1 MRIEGNVVFLD
12 GVKLKQECCET
23 LVDVSNLHPFLST
36 EVDGC
41 VDSSFHPLMSFLL
54 LVRYI

>member
-1 MRIEGNVVFLD
+1 MFLD
-12 GVKLKQECCET
+12 GVNLKQECCET